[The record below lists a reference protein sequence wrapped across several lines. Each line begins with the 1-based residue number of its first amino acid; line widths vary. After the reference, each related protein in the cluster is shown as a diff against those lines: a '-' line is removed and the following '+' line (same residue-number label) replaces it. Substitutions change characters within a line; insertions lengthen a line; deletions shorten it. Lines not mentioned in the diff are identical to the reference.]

1 VFINVGVFDHRWSDQ
16 KPRSDESPLK
26 RNSKRCANMSAEQK
40 RDLVRTSRRDFMK
53 LLTWNGIALSVSRL
67 AYAETAAIVFAGDRR
82 KAHARN
88 GVTGAISDASCGSR
102 CL

>member
-26 RNSKRCANMSAEQK
+26 RNSKRCANISAEQK
-40 RDLVRTSRRDFMK
+40 GDLVRTSRRDFMK

-82 KAHARN
+82 KGAR
-88 GVTGAISDASCGSR
+88 TQWRDRRDI
-102 CL
+102 